1 MDIHQIM
8 WLAFWIVVATAFFID
23 IFITSKHQKAIT
35 LNKAAKMVCIWV
47 SLALLFAA
55 AVYFAFGKEKCFE
68 FLTGYIVEYSL
79 SIDNMFV
86 FLMIFTYFAIP
97 AQNQHKVLIF
107 GIIGAIVLRFLF
119 IFIGVELINNF
130 TWMIYVFGAILIW
143 TGIKMLKGGEE
154 NKDPSKNIA
163 FTILKKLFPLKSD
176 TQTANFFIKE
186 NAVLYATP
194 MLAAVFVIE
203 LSDIIFA
210 VDSIPAVLSI
220 TRDTFIV
227 YSSNIFAILGLRALY
242 FMLAGLADKFRHL
255 KIGVAVIL
263 FFVGIKMLISH
274 YVHISSMLSLLI
286 ILTIIA
292 ISIAVSLA
300 YDAKNKA

>member
-8 WLAFWIVVATAFFID
+8 WLVFWIVIASAFFVD
-23 IFITSKHQKAIT
+23 IFIMSRRKEAIT

-47 SLALLFAA
+47 SLALLFAG
-55 AVYFAFGKEKCFE
+55 AVYFAFGKEKFFE

-143 TGIKMLKGGEE
+143 TGIKMLKGGNED
-154 NKDPSKNIA
+154 KDPSKNIA
-163 FTILKKLFPLKSD
+163 FVILKKIFPFKD
-176 TQTANFFIKE
+176 DHQTANFFIKE
-186 NAVLYATP
+186 NAVLFATP

-203 LSDIIFA
+203 LSDVIFA

-220 TRDTFIV
+220 TRDAFIV

-263 FFVGIKMLISH
+263 FFVGVKMLISH
-274 YVHISSMLSLLI
+274 YVHISSILSLLI
-286 ILTIIA
+286 ILTIII
-292 ISIAVSLA
+292 ISIAASLA
-300 YDAKNKA
+300 YNDKNKV